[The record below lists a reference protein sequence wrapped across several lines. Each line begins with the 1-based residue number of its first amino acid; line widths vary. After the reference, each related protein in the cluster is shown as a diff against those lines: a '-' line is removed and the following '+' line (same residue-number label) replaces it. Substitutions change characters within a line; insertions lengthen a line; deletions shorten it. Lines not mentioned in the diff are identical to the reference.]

1 MPGDAGGLHQLCVV
15 VLCTKENLRFT
26 ELGAAEPGPARTHK
40 GGCPQRPVASSQ
52 TFLLTLRF
60 AIASNGWRRNTI
72 MAKEPAKSVPTHESP
87 LPKPG
92 NRQSGSAADSFRTFA
107 NQASYVVGTKW
118 AFLAAVLLIIAWAAS
133 GPAFHY
139 SDTWQLVVNT
149 ATTVVTFLIVF
160 LIQNTQNRD
169 ARAIH
174 LKLDEIIRSIERAQ
188 NEMIHIEKLSDEEL
202 EAMTQKFEKIRR
214 EYESRGSRTET
225 RVLESG
231 AAMEQKTSD

>member
-1 MPGDAGGLHQLCVV
+1 MGGGETQSWPKNPLNQFRLMNLLFPNLGIANLEVQQI
-15 VLCTKENLRFT
+15 LFARLPTKHPN
-26 ELGAAEPGPARTHK
+26 
-40 GGCPQRPVASSQ
+40 
-52 TFLLTLRF
+52 
-60 AIASNGWRRNTI
+60 
-72 MAKEPAKSVPTHESP
+72 
-87 LPKPG
+87 
-92 NRQSGSAADSFRTFA
+92 
-107 NQASYVVGTKW
+107 VVGTKW

-214 EYESRGSRTET
+214 EYESRGTRTET